1 MNGRNWTSLTEL
13 TPGASIS
20 PRNNINTGSGGTY
33 EVGAAYTSGGAD
45 SHRGRVKFQHQ
56 TTKGLQI
63 LTHYTYSKHPRRSRH
78 QRAGHA
84 RRRI

>member
-1 MNGRNWTSLTEL
+1 MTGSSAPLLQTEDADLDQNISQQQIANVPMNGRNWTSLTEL

-45 SHRGRVKFQHQ
+45 
-56 TTKGLQI
+56 
-63 LTHYTYSKHPRRSRH
+63 YT
-78 QRAGHA
+78 AGV
-84 RRRI
+84 